1 MILAGQ
7 LLLPDPARPGHAR
20 LSPGYLRVDG
30 EQIVEVVECP
40 PEDFPQ
46 SLDAGGPDA
55 LITPGFIDTH
65 LHLPQFDTIGAHGL
79 PLLEWLD
86 GVTFPAE
93 RRWED
98 ADYARGMT
106 QRVVRQLLAHG
117 TTGICAYA
125 TVHHAA
131 THAALE
137 VARDAGLR
145 GVIGQTLIERH
156 APDFLSRPAAQLLD
170 ETASLLDAFPAD
182 GRLAA
187 AVTPRFAITC
197 TAEFMANMGK
207 LAAER
212 NAFIQSHL
220 AETVPECELIDELFD
235 GRSYV
240 EVYGDAGLL
249 TPRAIYGHGIYLESA
264 DQKTLAQTGAMVAHC
279 PTANS
284 FLRSGTMDRRS
295 HRIRN
300 VRMTLGSDV
309 GGGYE
314 RSMVRVGRAMI
325 ETASSFDAARAD
337 ELPAASEA
345 WWQITTGNAEALGW
359 ADGGRLSPGASA
371 DLVVIKPDIRWQEE
385 PSRPQPGPDPKAD
398 QGAHPQELPG
408 ALPGALVDPLA
419 ILMWAW
425 DDRWIK
431 QTLVRGQ
438 TAYENPTR

>member
-7 LLLPDPARPGHAR
+7 LLLPDLSRPGRAR
-20 LSPGYLRVDG
+20 LAPGTVRLDG
-30 EQIVEVVECP
+30 ERIAEVVECP

-46 SLDAGGPDA
+46 HVDAGGPDT
-55 LITPGFIDTH
+55 LIAPGFIDTH
-65 LHLPQFDTIGAHGL
+65 LHLPQFDTIGGHGL

-86 GVTFPAE
+86 GITFPAE

-98 ADYARGMT
+98 PDYARGMT
-106 QRVVRQLLAHG
+106 RRVIRQLLAHG
-117 TTGICAYA
+117 TTGICAYG

-131 THAALE
+131 AYAALE

-145 GVIGQTLIERH
+145 GVIGQTLIERN

-170 ETASLLDAFPAD
+170 ETAQLLDDFPPNFSGG
-182 GRLAA
+182 GRMAA

-197 TAEFMANMGK
+197 TTEFMADMGK

-212 NAFIQSHL
+212 NAMIQSHL
-220 AETVPECELIDELFD
+220 AETVPECEFIDDLF
-235 GRSYV
+235 GGKSYV
-240 EVYGDAGLL
+240 DVYGDAGLL
-249 TPRAIYGHGIYLESA
+249 TPRSIYGHGIYLESA
-264 DQKTLAQTGAMVAHC
+264 DQKTLAQTGAMIAHC

-295 HRIRN
+295 HRARG
-300 VRMTLGSDV
+300 VTLTLGSDI

-325 ETASSFDAARAD
+325 EAASSFASARVD
-337 ELPAASEA
+337 ELPGAAEA
-345 WWQITTGNAEALGW
+345 WWQITTGNADALGW
-359 ADGGRLSPGASA
+359 ADGGRLADGASA
-371 DLVVIKPDIRWQEE
+371 DVVVIEPDIRWQAGDAE
-385 PSRPQPGPDPKAD
+385 
-398 QGAHPQELPG
+398 
-408 ALPGALVDPLA
+408 ALVDPLS

-431 QTLVRGQ
+431 QTIVRGAP
-438 TAYENPTR
+438 AYPLDG

>member
-1 MILAGQ
+1 MILAGH
-7 LLLPDPARPGHAR
+7 LLLPDDERPGHAR
-20 LSPGYLRVDG
+20 LATGFVRLDG
-30 EQIVEVVECP
+30 EEIAEVVECP
-40 PEDFPQ
+40 VDQFPQ
-46 SLDAGGPDA
+46 SIDAGGPRS

-65 LHLPQFDTIGAHGL
+65 LHLPQFDTLGAHGL

-98 ADYARGMT
+98 PDYARGMT
-106 QRVVRQLLAHG
+106 QRVVDQLLAHG
-117 TTGICAYA
+117 TTGLCAYA
-125 TVHHAA
+125 TVHHAG
-131 THAALE
+131 THAAME
-137 VARDAGLR
+137 VVHDAGLR

-170 ETASLLDAFPAD
+170 ETAQLLDDFPPT

-197 TAEFMANMGK
+197 TAEFMAEMGK

-212 NAFIQSHL
+212 DAFIQSHL
-220 AETVPECELIDELFD
+220 AETVPECEFIAELFD
-235 GRSYV
+235 GTSYV
-240 EVYGDAGLL
+240 DVYGDAGLL
-249 TPRAIYGHGIYLESA
+249 TPKSIYGHGIYLDSD
-264 DQKTLAQTGAMVAHC
+264 DQKTLAQTGAMIAHC

-295 HRIRN
+295 HRARD
-300 VRMTLGSDV
+300 VRTTLGSDI

-325 ETASSFDAARAD
+325 EAAASFASVEAE

-345 WWQITTGNAEALGW
+345 WWQITAGNAEALGW
-359 ADGGRLSPGASA
+359 SDGGRLAAGASA
-371 DLVVIKPDIRWQEE
+371 DVVVIEPDIRWRPAVDQHEHE
-385 PSRPQPGPDPKAD
+385 P
-398 QGAHPQELPG
+398 
-408 ALPGALVDPLA
+408 LVDPLA
-419 ILMWAW
+419 LLMWAW
-425 DDRWIK
+425 DDRWVK

-438 TAYENPTR
+438 PAYDTTSN

>member
-1 MILAGQ
+1 MILAGH
-7 LLLPDPARPGHAR
+7 LLLPDDDRPGHAR
-20 LSPGYLRVDG
+20 LATGTVRLDG
-30 EQIVEVVECP
+30 EQIVEVIECP
-40 PEDFPQ
+40 ADQFPQ
-46 SLDAGGPDA
+46 SIAAAGPQS
-55 LITPGFIDTH
+55 LSTPGFIDTH

-98 ADYARGMT
+98 PDYARGMT
-106 QRVVRQLLAHG
+106 QRVVDQLLAHG

-125 TVHHAA
+125 TVHHAG
-131 THAALE
+131 THAAME

-170 ETASLLDAFPAD
+170 ETARLLDAFPPD
-182 GRLAA
+182 GSGVRSGGSSGGRVSA

-197 TAEFMANMGK
+197 TAEFMAEMGQ

-212 NAFIQSHL
+212 DAFIQSHL
-220 AETVPECELIDELFD
+220 AETVPECEFIAELFD
-235 GRSYV
+235 GTSYV
-240 EVYGDAGLL
+240 DVYGDAGLL
-249 TPRAIYGHGIYLESA
+249 TPKSIYGHGIYLDS
-264 DQKTLAQTGAMVAHC
+264 DDRKSLAQTGAMIAHC

-295 HRIRN
+295 HRARD
-300 VRMTLGSDV
+300 VRTTLGSDI

-325 ETASSFDAARAD
+325 EAAASFASVPAK
-337 ELPAASEA
+337 ELPGASEA
-345 WWQITTGNAEALGW
+345 WWQITTGNAKALGW
-359 ADGGRLSPGASA
+359 SDGGRLAAGASA
-371 DLVVIKPDIRWQEE
+371 DVVVIEPDIRWLPAVDQPENE
-385 PSRPQPGPDPKAD
+385 P
-398 QGAHPQELPG
+398 
-408 ALPGALVDPLA
+408 LVDPLA
-419 ILMWAW
+419 LLMWAW
-425 DDRWIK
+425 DDRWVK

-438 TAYENPTR
+438 PAYDTTSN

>member
-7 LLLPDPARPGHAR
+7 LLLPDDARPGHAR
-20 LSPGYLRVDG
+20 LALGTVRLDG
-30 EQIVEVVECP
+30 EQIAEVVECP
-40 PEDFPQ
+40 TEDFPQ

-98 ADYARGMT
+98 TDYARGMT

-131 THAALE
+131 AHAALE
-137 VARDAGLR
+137 VASDAGLR
-145 GVIGQTLIERH
+145 GVIGQTLIERN

-170 ETASLLDAFPAD
+170 ETASLLDAFPPD
-182 GRLAA
+182 GSEGGRMAA

-197 TAEFMANMGK
+197 TAEFMAGMGK

-220 AETVPECELIDELFD
+220 AETVPECEFIDELFD

-240 EVYGDAGLL
+240 DVYGDAGLL

-264 DQKTLAQTGAMVAHC
+264 DQKTLAQTGAMIAHC

-295 HRIRN
+295 HK
-300 VRMTLGSDV
+300 VRDVKVTLGSDV

-325 ETASSFDAARAD
+325 EAASSFDAARAD

-359 ADGGRLSPGASA
+359 ADGGRLIAGASA
-371 DLVVIKPDIRWQEE
+371 DLVVIEPDIRWQDQS
-385 PSRPQPGPDPKAD
+385 PRPQLGS
-398 QGAHPQELPG
+398 EPG
-408 ALPGALVDPLA
+408 ALPGSLVDPLA

-431 QTLVRGQ
+431 QTLIRGQ
-438 TAYENPTR
+438 TAYENATH